1 MKRRPW
7 WNPSLG
13 TVSLCVVLWI
23 IHALLKFFLAEH
35 DVVSTIFAAGD
46 HMPRWML
53 SCAALFMVIRFS
65 VLFLI
70 PGLLAWRIS
79 RSVIN
84 SLNRVSARASITRLK

>member
-13 TVSLCVVLWI
+13 TVSLCVVLGV
-23 IHALLKFFLAEH
+23 IHALLKFSLAEH

-46 HMPRWML
+46 HVPRWML
-53 SCAALFMVIRFS
+53 SCAALFIVIRLS
-65 VLFLI
+65 VLLLI

-79 RSVIN
+79 RLVFN
-84 SLNRVSARASITRLK
+84 SLNRVSARASITRPK